1 MMDINP
7 LLDPLSR
14 ALSQSQ
20 ALLSLAQAGDWESF
34 ETLVQQRQQG
44 LLSLNDQEYLQS
56 IAQADLEAKAADV
69 IQKIQAINRTLG
81 ELAKTSRENKAS
93 ELRQTNHASKAMDA
107 YSR

>member
-1 MMDINP
+1 MDINS
-7 LLDPLSR
+7 LLDPLAR

-44 LLSLNDQEYLQS
+44 LLSLNDQEYLES
-56 IAQADLEAKAADV
+56 LAQADLEAKAAAV
-69 IQKIQAINRTLG
+69 IQEIQAINKTLAD
-81 ELAKTSRENKAS
+81 LAETSRENKAS

-107 YSR
+107 YGR

>member
-1 MMDINP
+1 MEIDP
-7 LLDPLSR
+7 LLDPLAR

-44 LLSLNDQEYLQS
+44 LLSLNDQEYLES
-56 IAQADLEAKAADV
+56 LAQADLETKAAEV
-69 IQKIQAINRTLG
+69 IQEIQTINKTLA
-81 ELAKTSRENKAS
+81 ELAATCRENKAS

-107 YSR
+107 YGR

>member
-1 MMDINP
+1 MDIDP

-44 LLSLNDQEYLQS
+44 LLSINDPEYLES
-56 IAQADLEAKAADV
+56 LSQADLEAQAATV
-69 IQKIQAINRTLG
+69 IQEIQGINKRLS
-81 ELAKTSRENKAS
+81 ELAEVSRDKAAS
-93 ELRQTNHASKAMDA
+93 ELRQSNRVTKAIDA
-107 YSR
+107 YGR

>member
-1 MMDINP
+1 MDIDS
-7 LLDPLSR
+7 LLDPLTR

-56 IAQADLEAKAADV
+56 LAQADLESKAAEL
-69 IQKIQAINRTLG
+69 IQEIQAINKQ
-81 ELAKTSRENKAS
+81 LAGLAEINRDNAASEMRQSNRANKAI
-93 ELRQTNHASKAMDA
+93 DA
-107 YSR
+107 YGR

>member
-1 MMDINP
+1 MDVDS
-7 LLDPLSR
+7 LLDPLVR

-56 IAQADLEAKAADV
+56 LAQADLESQAAHV
-69 IQKIQAINRTLG
+69 IREIQNINSTLS
-81 ELAKTSRENKAS
+81 ELAERNREKRAS
-93 ELRQTNHASKAMDA
+93 ELRQTSLANKAIDA
-107 YSR
+107 YGR

>member
-1 MMDINP
+1 MDIDS
-7 LLDPLSR
+7 LLDPLTR

-56 IAQADLEAKAADV
+56 LAQADLESKAAEL
-69 IQKIQAINRTLG
+69 IQEIQAINKQ
-81 ELAKTSRENKAS
+81 LAGLAEINRDNTASEMRQSNRANKAI
-93 ELRQTNHASKAMDA
+93 DA
-107 YSR
+107 YGR

>member
-1 MMDINP
+1 MDIDS

-44 LLSLNDQEYLQS
+44 LLSLNDQEYLES
-56 IAQADLEAKAADV
+56 LAIANLEAKAASV
-69 IQKIQAINRTLG
+69 IQEIQTINSQLA
-81 ELAKTSRENKAS
+81 ELAELSRENKMS
-93 ELRQTNHASKAMDA
+93 ELRQNTIASKAIDA
-107 YSR
+107 YGQ